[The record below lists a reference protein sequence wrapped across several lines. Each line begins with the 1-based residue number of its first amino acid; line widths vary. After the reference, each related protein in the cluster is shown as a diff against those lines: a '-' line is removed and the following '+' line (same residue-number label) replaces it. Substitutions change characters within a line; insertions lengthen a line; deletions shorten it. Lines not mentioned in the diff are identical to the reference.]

1 MKSQKSYLFKNTVFK
16 KGNKPAKTT
25 FSGLAGVEVGPA
37 PEFEGSPETLNP
49 EEMFVAAIN
58 NCLMTTFFY
67 FVRKLNVEISSYY
80 SEAEGH
86 VEKQPDGFRFT
97 NVEVRVEVTLK
108 QQELAEKVRELG
120 DLAEK
125 YCLVSRSVT
134 CPVQYELEVKT
145 IEKDCNDRV

>member
-1 MKSQKSYLFKNTVFK
+1 MKRQKIYLFKNTVFK
-16 KGNKPAKTT
+16 EGEESAKTV
-25 FSGLAGVEVGPA
+25 FSGPGEMEVGPA

-67 FVRKLNVEISSYY
+67 FVRKSNVEILSYY
-80 SEAEGH
+80 SDAEGR
-86 VEKQPDGFRFT
+86 VEKQTDGFRFT
-97 NVEVRVEVTLK
+97 NVEVRAEVRL
-108 QQELAEKVRELG
+108 QDQDLAEKVREFG

-134 CPVQYELEVKT
+134 CPVQYSLVVQVK
-145 IEKDCNDRV
+145 ES

>member
-16 KGNKPAKTT
+16 EGDESAKTV
-25 FSGLAGVEVGPA
+25 FSGPGEMEVGPA

-67 FVRKLNVEISSYY
+67 FVRKLNVEILSYY
-80 SEAEGH
+80 SEAQGRL
-86 VEKQPDGFRFT
+86 EKQKDGFRFT
-97 NVEVRVEVTLK
+97 HVEVRAEVTLK
-108 QQELAEKVRELG
+108 QQELAEKVHQLG

-125 YCLVSRSVT
+125 YCLVSRSVA
-134 CPVQYELEVKT
+134 CLVHYELEVKT
-145 IEKDCNDRV
+145 TGK